1 VVVVTAVVVVVV
13 RRLRIPRANHISVA
27 LLAAP
32 QLAIARGGIGGR
44 AAAPLRRAFPSLFLA
59 NPVGL
64 GQDTG

>member
-1 VVVVTAVVVVVV
+1 MVIVTAVVVVVS
-13 RRLRIPRANHISVA
+13 RFRIPRANYISVA

-32 QLAIARGGIGGR
+32 QLAIARGGFGGR